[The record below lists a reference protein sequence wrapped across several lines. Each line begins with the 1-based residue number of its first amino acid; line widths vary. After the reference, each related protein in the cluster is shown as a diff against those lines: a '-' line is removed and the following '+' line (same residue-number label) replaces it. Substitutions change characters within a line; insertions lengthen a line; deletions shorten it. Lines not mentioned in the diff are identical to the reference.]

1 MNTKCLQHS
10 TKCLFIPLDTQIS
23 FTRYLNYYWIFEL
36 LLWILISELLHL
48 RVPWLLSVGWGA
60 TILFSFSKYLI
71 HRHRILSL
79 HLQICLKMKVIIH
92 CVSSIQWNLFIFLKL
107 YQWCPTYSLSLKYF
121 SPGCFWKQQRRG
133 SWLTRVGEKFIN
145 TQFLNTLGQ
154 T

>member
-1 MNTKCLQHS
+1 MNTKCLQYS
-10 TKCLFIPLDTQIS
+10 TRCLFIPLDTQIS

-79 HLQICLKMKVIIH
+79 HLQICLENEVNYSLCELHTMK
-92 CVSSIQWNLFIFLKL
+92 FIFLKL

-121 SPGCFWKQQRRG
+121 SPGFFWKQRGRG